1 MARLF
6 LFAIGGT
13 GARVVKALTCLLA
26 AGTKIPGIDTV
37 VPIVMDP
44 HTGNLDL
51 RRAQEL
57 LSRYR
62 DIRREAGNP
71 TGGFFGTEIHSLSQE
86 QAAAGIP
93 DSFLFQLQGAGQTK
107 FRDYLDYGT
116 LDASNQAL
124 ASLLFSD
131 ENLDRDLDI
140 GFVGHPNMGS
150 VVLNQFEESPEFR
163 AFTDSFQPQDAV
175 FIVSSI
181 FGGTGAAGFPI
192 ILKNI
197 RNSSNQT
204 LRKARIGAVSLQP
217 YFDVSQPNEGTSAT
231 AAAVIKSTTFI
242 SKTKA
247 ALAYYEQGLTS
258 AQVPRLNALYYLGD
272 EARNPFANDPGQG
285 GQQNPAHVVE
295 LVAALSVLDFGEG
308 LGSYETVLQN
318 GQAMAKP
325 GTERYREY
333 GLLEAS
339 DGHLTLDHLH
349 TNTLR
354 QVAGPLTQLALLSH
368 YIRQRLPDALADPKL
383 AWVNDA
389 PKLDRSFTGSQF
401 FQALQ
406 KFDEHFR
413 AWLDEM
419 AGHSFHGF
427 APFVFTENLAKLVQG
442 AKYQPKPS
450 GFLIKKEPNLNFVDD
465 FDAKLNKESR
475 GRQFVNA
482 PRKFMEL
489 MNDATRQLVGEVT
502 TNLPVS

>member
-26 AGTKIPGIDTV
+26 AGAKVPGIDTV

-44 HTGNLDL
+44 HVGNLDL
-51 RRAQEL
+51 RRAQEM

-62 DIRREAGNP
+62 DIRRELAGP
-71 TGGFFGTEIHSLSQE
+71 ADGFFGTEIHSLSQE

-107 FRDYLDYGT
+107 FRDYIDYGT
-116 LDASNQAL
+116 LDAPNQAL

-131 ENLDRDLDI
+131 QNLERDLDI

-175 FIVSSI
+175 FVVSSI

-197 RNSSNQT
+197 RNSANQT
-204 LRKARIGAVSLQP
+204 LRKARVGAVSMQP
-217 YFDVSQPNEGTSAT
+217 YFDVSQDTQGTSA
-231 AAAVIKSTTFI
+231 IKSTTFI

-258 AQVPRLNALYYLGD
+258 DQVPRLNALYYVGD

-285 GQQNPAHVVE
+285 GQQNPAHVAE

-308 LGSYETVLQN
+308 LNGYETILQN
-318 GQAMAKP
+318 GQAMARP

-333 GLLEAS
+333 SLLEAS

-349 TNTLR
+349 PGTLR

-368 YIRQRLPDALADPKL
+368 YLRERLPAALADAKL
-383 AWVNDA
+383 AWVNDS
-389 PKLDRSFTGSQF
+389 PRLDRSFTGSQF

-406 KFDEHFR
+406 TFDAQFR
-413 AWLDEM
+413 TWLSEM

-427 APFVFTENLAKLVQG
+427 RPFEFTENLAQIVQG
-442 AKYQPKPS
+442 GKYQPKPT
-450 GFLIKKEPNLNFVDD
+450 GFLIKKEPRLDFVND
-465 FDAKLNKESR
+465 FDAKLNKESK

-482 PRKFMEL
+482 PRKFTEL
-489 MNDATRQLVGEVT
+489 MNLATRQLVGEVT
-502 TNLPVS
+502 TNLPVG